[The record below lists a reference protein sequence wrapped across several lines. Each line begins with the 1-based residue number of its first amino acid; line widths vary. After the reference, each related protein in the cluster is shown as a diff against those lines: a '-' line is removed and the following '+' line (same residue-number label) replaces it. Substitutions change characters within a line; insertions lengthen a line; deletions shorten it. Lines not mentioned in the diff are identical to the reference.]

1 MNGFLG
7 ILQKMVVPLAAKLS
21 SNKALQ
27 SVSKGLMGLM
37 VIMMMGAFSTI
48 LSSLPFDAYQNFLVS
63 SNLKGVFNTLLNVT
77 TNMLGLY
84 AAFSIAYSYV
94 SNEDKDGFSAG
105 AISLM
110 CFFIVTPLTVTGEG
124 YMAITNLP
132 FDWIGPKG
140 LFTSMIV
147 AIVVSKLYVF
157 IIDRNITI
165 KMPEGVPEF
174 VSKSFVSIIP
184 GIFIGTLFGVISY
197 LISLTSFGDMH
208 QIIYK
213 LIQTPLTG
221 LGSSI
226 WAALL
231 VYVLIGL
238 CWFFGVHGMAVMSVV
253 IPIWSA
259 LDAENLVGVAAGV
272 ANSDLPNIVTLTWV
286 SAVAT
291 IGGAGSTIGLVIW
304 LTFKAKS
311 KQYKVFGKMALIPSL
326 FNINEPVIFGL
337 PVMLNPLLFIPFVF
351 TPVLLIGLAYILVTI
366 GILPISNG
374 IGAPMGTPLVLQGFF
389 NGGWRLGLYQVFGVL
404 LSLVIYYPFFRIMDK
419 KAVEEESAAEMAA
432 Q

>member
-1 MNGFLG
+1 
-7 ILQKMVVPLAAKLS
+7 
-21 SNKALQ
+21 
-27 SVSKGLMGLM
+27 
-37 VIMMMGAFSTI
+37 
-48 LSSLPFDAYQNFLVS
+48 
-63 SNLKGVFNTLLNVT
+63 
-77 TNMLGLY
+77 
-84 AAFSIAYSYV
+84 
-94 SNEDKDGFSAG
+94 
-105 AISLM
+105 
-110 CFFIVTPLTVTGEG
+110 
-124 YMAITNLP
+124 
-132 FDWIGPKG
+132 
-140 LFTSMIV
+140 
-147 AIVVSKLYVF
+147 
-157 IIDRNITI
+157 
-165 KMPEGVPEF
+165 
-174 VSKSFVSIIP
+174 
-184 GIFIGTLFGVISY
+184 
-197 LISLTSFGDMH
+197 MH

-213 LIQTPLTG
+213 LIQIPLTG

-253 IPIWSA
+253 IPIWAA
-259 LDAENLVGVAAGV
+259 LDAENMVGVAAGV
-272 ANSDLPNIVTLTWV
+272 ANADLPNIVTLNWV